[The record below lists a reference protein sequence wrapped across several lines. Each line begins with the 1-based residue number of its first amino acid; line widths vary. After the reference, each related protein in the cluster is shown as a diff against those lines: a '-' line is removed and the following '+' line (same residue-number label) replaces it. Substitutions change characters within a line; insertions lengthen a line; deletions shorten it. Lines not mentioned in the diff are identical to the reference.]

1 MIEDLFIEKS
11 IARENSKSKFVKT
24 TLCIALTIFFLLFVY
39 VFEILFFGTQLI
51 FVAGVISFFA
61 VFLCIKIVKSLSAEY
76 EVSITN
82 DLFNLSK
89 ILSKSRRE
97 DLVEFTIGECEKIAP
112 LTSDSFNEYFGKA
125 QIKMNAT
132 AKRKFIVSDMNW
144 FCYLEISH
152 TRVIVIFEMDPRM
165 YKAFRRYNPR
175 NTEVVRIDDIFKDN

>member
-11 IARENSKSKFVKT
+11 VARENSKSKFVKT

-39 VFEILFFGTQLI
+39 VVEIIFFGTQLI

-61 VFLCIKIVKSLSAEY
+61 VFVCIKIVKSLSAEY

-97 DLVEFTIGECEKIAP
+97 DLVEFTIGECQKIAP
-112 LTSDSFNEYFGKA
+112 LTSDSFNEYLGKA
-125 QIKMNAT
+125 DLKMNAT
-132 AKRKFIVSDMNW
+132 SKRKFEVTDKNW
-144 FCYLEISH
+144 FCYIEISH
-152 TRVIVIFEMDPRM
+152 TKVIVIFEMDPRM
-165 YKAFRRYNPR
+165 YKAFRRFNPR
-175 NTEVVRIDDIFKDN
+175 NTEIVRIDEIFKEE